1 MYNTF
6 FLSNKELQVILKYE
20 NLIRQEQ
27 NEKILVLGRNIAFY
41 AIARRQFFFKY
52 KLHLFINYRLETLV
66 HINRIDP
73 L

>member
-27 NEKILVLGRNIAFY
+27 NEKIRVLGRNIAFY
-41 AIARRQFFFKY
+41 AIARRQFK
-52 KLHLFINYRLETLV
+52 KIQTVFIY
-66 HINRIDP
+66 
-73 L
+73 